1 MKNKFLIFLLMLL
14 MGITIFG
21 RLANS
26 QASNENSTNKAEEI
40 FKKAQALDQ
49 AGTNIQALSPEEI
62 KALEQYQ
69 REHRNEVIEY
79 YVRQSNVPI
88 EFYGKVVDQNDRP
101 LSGAK
106 IKTRIRHWI
115 LAAPNT
121 PGGRTKEH
129 VLISDEN
136 GSFILTKENGDA
148 LTIAA
153 IEKEGYELS
162 KKAKRSYSYKG
173 TSEIFTPDSDNPVV
187 FKMWKQQGA
196 EKLIKGDKFY
206 GIIPDGRQYTLNL
219 LYGQKIEGDSSKG
232 DLKVTIERPAQI
244 TPRTPYDWSF
254 TIEGINGGVIET
266 ADEFMYLAPESGY
279 QPKYQFSMNS
289 THPKWSDKT
298 KKQFYLSSRD
308 RKFFGRMEVDVYSS
322 YRDQAVFD
330 VHYFLN
336 TNGSRNLEYDPLL
349 QTKR

>member
-1 MKNKFLIFLLMLL
+1 MEKYLV
-14 MGITIFG
+14 
-21 RLANS
+21 
-26 QASNENSTNKAEEI
+26 
-40 FKKAQALDQ
+40 KKY
-49 AGTNIQALSPEEI
+49 NI
-62 KALEQYQ
+62 
-69 REHRNEVIEY
+69 
-79 YVRQSNVPI
+79 PI

-101 LSGAK
+101 LSGVKVKAHVRHL
-106 IKTRIRHWI
+106 IMATPTTRGTRFKDCE
-115 LAAPNT
+115 LAT
-121 PGGRTKEH
+121 
-129 VLISDEN
+129 DQN
-136 GSFILTKENGDA
+136 GLFVFSEKGAGI
-148 LTIAA
+148 TIDA